1 MKITR
6 NQLRRL
12 IKEELTHIFEQM
24 DDMPAPVEPGA
35 MRRYS
40 ATDAQGNQWTIG
52 VDQSGPEGS
61 RGSTRG
67 WGWKLESRPE
77 QEPIILWGKE
87 WTPESW
93 IELDPQVGLKIW
105 GEPADG
111 SEAWRNGEEISFTIE
126 GDSEVFDVVN
136 THYDFDPAHMFL
148 ELATAAGI
156 PEIEA

>member
-40 ATDAQGNQWTIG
+40 ATDAQ
-52 VDQSGPEGS
+52 
-61 RGSTRG
+61 
-67 WGWKLESRPE
+67 
-77 QEPIILWGKE
+77 GKE